1 MMMKP
6 IGTHSRALLAC
17 ALLGALA
24 STAIAAP
31 SAAAPGRTANEL
43 KARELFARVIGFK
56 TSIGFGQVPE
66 MAKYLAGEFRAA
78 GFPEADIQWFPLGET
93 GSLLVRYRG
102 NGTGGKP
109 ILMLSH
115 MDVVTARREDWQR
128 DPFTLTEENGFF
140 YGRGTFDIKESLVCI
155 VTTLLRLKSEGFVPR
170 RDLVLLLTGDEE
182 TTMDT
187 ARDMMARHHD
197 LLDADFALN
206 PDSGS
211 ADLDETTGKPIIYGF
226 ETAEKTYAN
235 YTLTVRN
242 PGGHSAEP
250 RADNAIYELAAA
262 LAKVQAY
269 QFPVM
274 SNETTR
280 AFFAGSAA
288 LAPAPLGPAM
298 HDFAS
303 DPGNA
308 AAAQVLSKDS
318 HYVGMLRTTCVATT
332 LQGGHADNAL
342 PETATAGINCR
353 IFPGVDP
360 VLSPEMHSTGEVMG
374 VGESF
379 GEAYAKAMTAAG
391 ISLPERG
398 TAFIS
403 VNEGDKGQAVLL
415 ARRLSRL
422 GFDLMATVG
431 TAARL
436 HEVGLEVTTVFKV
449 NEGRPN
455 VADHIKQGEV
465 ALVINTPLGRASH
478 YDEQAIRRAALQYN
492 VPCVTTMTGA
502 QALVEAL
509 GSRTN
514 EKQIGVYALQD
525 LHAVGASAQ

>member
-1 MMMKP
+1 MMMKR
-6 IGTHSRALLAC
+6 IGIHSGALLAC
-17 ALLGALA
+17 ALLGAMA
-24 STAIAAP
+24 SQAIASP
-31 SAAAPGRTANEL
+31 SAAAAGRTANEL
-43 KARELFARVIGFK
+43 KAREIFARVIGFK

-78 GFPEADIQWFPLGET
+78 GFPDADIQWFPLGET

-115 MDVVTARREDWQR
+115 MDVVTAKREDWQR

-274 SNETTR
+274 SNATTR

-298 HDFAS
+298 HDFAA

-360 VLSPEMHSTGEVMG
+360 VAVKHTLEQIVPTGVEVAMVGAPFWSDASPLRPDVIDAIKRTVHKLHPGIPVVPRQDSGASENIVTRGAG
-374 VGESF
+374 IPTYGTFESF
-379 GEAYAKAMTAAG
+379 IKPSDYFAHGLNEREPVASFYEGLQFWYLLLNDLAG
-391 ISLPERG
+391 PK
-398 TAFIS
+398 
-403 VNEGDKGQAVLL
+403 KG
-415 ARRLSRL
+415 
-422 GFDLMATVG
+422 
-431 TAARL
+431 
-436 HEVGLEVTTVFKV
+436 K
-449 NEGRPN
+449 
-455 VADHIKQGEV
+455 
-465 ALVINTPLGRASH
+465 
-478 YDEQAIRRAALQYN
+478 
-492 VPCVTTMTGA
+492 
-502 QALVEAL
+502 
-509 GSRTN
+509 
-514 EKQIGVYALQD
+514 
-525 LHAVGASAQ
+525 

>member
-1 MMMKP
+1 MMMKR
-6 IGTHSRALLAC
+6 IGTRTRALLAC
-17 ALLGALA
+17 ALLGAMAGTTFAA
-24 STAIAAP
+24 STTAAP
-31 SAAAPGRTANEL
+31 ARTVNEL
-43 KARELFARVIGFK
+43 KAREIFARAIGFK
-56 TSIGFGQVPE
+56 TQVGFGQVPE
-66 MAKYLAGEFRAA
+66 MAKYLAGEFRVA
-78 GFPEADIQWFPLGET
+78 GFPDADIQWFPLGET

-102 NGTGGKP
+102 DGSGGKP

-115 MDVVTARREDWQR
+115 MDVVTAKREDWVR

-155 VTTLLRLKSEGFVPR
+155 VATMLRLKSEGFVPR

-187 ARDMMARHHD
+187 ARDMMAKHHD

-288 LAPAPLGPAM
+288 LAPAPLGAAM
-298 HDFAS
+298 HDFSA
-303 DPGNA
+303 DPSNA

-318 HYVGMLRTTCVATT
+318 HYVGMLRTTCVATM
-332 LQGGHADNAL
+332 LQAGHAENAL
-342 PETATAGINCR
+342 PETATANINCR

-360 VLSPEMHSTGEVMG
+360 VAVKHALEQLVPAGVEVAMSGTPFWSAPSPLRADVVDAIKRTVHKLHPGIPVVPRQDSGASENIVTRGAG
-374 VGESF
+374 IPTYGTFESF
-379 GEAYAKAMTAAG
+379 IKPSDYFAHGLNEREPVASFYEGLQFWYLLLNDLAG
-391 ISLPERG
+391 PKKS
-398 TAFIS
+398 
-403 VNEGDKGQAVLL
+403 K
-415 ARRLSRL
+415 
-422 GFDLMATVG
+422 
-431 TAARL
+431 
-436 HEVGLEVTTVFKV
+436 
-449 NEGRPN
+449 
-455 VADHIKQGEV
+455 
-465 ALVINTPLGRASH
+465 
-478 YDEQAIRRAALQYN
+478 
-492 VPCVTTMTGA
+492 
-502 QALVEAL
+502 
-509 GSRTN
+509 
-514 EKQIGVYALQD
+514 
-525 LHAVGASAQ
+525 